1 MPLKS
6 GCSKEVIQENI
17 REMIKAGHPLN
28 QSIAASYQN
37 ARKCSAV
44 DEEET
49 EVEHE
54 SHKRDLKE
62 LKITHGASLV
72 VTLKK
77 ANQQLKVLFVN
88 LVKKQNT
95 FQQQAY
101 NLFMKKVR
109 FVYLDATMVNLRL
122 N

>member
-6 GCSKEVIQENI
+6 GYSKEVIQENI
-17 REMIKAGHPLN
+17 REMVKAGHPLN

-49 EVEHE
+49 KVEHE

-62 LKITHGASLV
+62 KPDSEW
-72 VTLKK
+72 
-77 ANQQLKVLFVN
+77 N
-88 LVKKQNT
+88 
-95 FQQQAY
+95 Y
-101 NLFMKKVR
+101 NF
-109 FVYLDATMVNLRL
+109 DIP
-122 N
+122 